1 VFKPTGCWA
10 QGVSAEVKEE
20 GDMKFS
26 RAMLQQRLAEAE
38 SSLVEA
44 EKWLETEKTTKTSS
58 AWADAVDIED
68 AQDEVDYW
76 KGVVH
81 GCKSAIHNY

>member
-1 VFKPTGCWA
+1 
-10 QGVSAEVKEE
+10 
-20 GDMKFS
+20 
-26 RAMLQQRLAEAE
+26 
-38 SSLVEA
+38 VEA